1 AGVGADFLFAGGLG
15 SAPTDDQMRRFT
27 FDAKTMEPQAALARW
42 QDYRLYAAVL
52 IVLTIALVTA
62 HW

>member
-1 AGVGADFLFAGGLG
+1 
-15 SAPTDDQMRRFT
+15 
-27 FDAKTMEPQAALARW
+27 MEPQAALARW
-42 QDYRLYAAVL
+42 QDYRLYAAIL